1 MKMGIKRTVY
11 GFVVLLFAFL
21 MVSLVS
27 CNDNDNAAGTARL
40 EVRLTDAPGDY
51 EEVNVDIQDVQVNS
65 QDNGND
71 DSGWQSIEIKK
82 GVYNLKDLTNGI
94 DTLLG
99 SADLPVGKIAQLRL
113 ILGTN
118 NTVKVNGQSFALTTP
133 SGQQSG
139 LKVQINQ
146 ELKEGITYKILLD
159 FDAALS
165 VVARGNG
172 AFNLKPVIRSITQ
185 ALDGAISGKVHPVE
199 ANPAVFAILGND
211 TVSTSID
218 TTSGAFLVRGLQAGT
233 YKVVFSPGSS
243 FQVKEVTDVNV
254 TTGNVTDVGTV
265 EIAPL

>member
-11 GFVVLLFAFL
+11 GFVVLLFAIL

-27 CNDNDNAAGTARL
+27 CNDNDNAASTARL

-65 QDNGND
+65 QDTD
-71 DSGWQSIEIKK
+71 DSGWQSIDIKK

-99 SADLPVGKIAQLRL
+99 SAELPVGKIAQLRL

-139 LKVQINQ
+139 LKLQINQ

-233 YKVVFSPGSS
+233 YKIVFSPSS
-243 FQVKEVTDVNV
+243 AYQVKEVTNVSV